1 MKNISWIL
9 GCSNLDCLQGK
20 GIPRTWC
27 LFNTFVMTKPL
38 SKTSVVM
45 VPPLIRSPQ
54 TDRNV
59 VYNSLLYIQTISKN
73 LNEEGHL
80 TVVTL
85 DMQQYDM
92 AMKL

>member
-1 MKNISWIL
+1 
-9 GCSNLDCLQGK
+9 
-20 GIPRTWC
+20 
-27 LFNTFVMTKPL
+27 MTKPL

-73 LNEEGHL
+73 LNEQGHL

-92 AMKL
+92 AMKP

>member
-1 MKNISWIL
+1 
-9 GCSNLDCLQGK
+9 
-20 GIPRTWC
+20 
-27 LFNTFVMTKPL
+27 
-38 SKTSVVM
+38 M
-45 VPPLIRSPQ
+45 VPPLIQSPQ

-73 LNEEGHL
+73 LNEGHL
-80 TVVTL
+80 NVVTL

>member
-1 MKNISWIL
+1 
-9 GCSNLDCLQGK
+9 
-20 GIPRTWC
+20 
-27 LFNTFVMTKPL
+27 
-38 SKTSVVM
+38 M
-45 VPPLIRSPQ
+45 VPPLIQSPQ

-80 TVVTL
+80 NVVTL